1 MNKKKVVLA
10 DNSYTIRRIVELSF
24 TEEEDIELIS
34 FENGLNLK
42 ERLSEIVPD
51 IVLVD
56 IKLPEF
62 NGYDVCKFINQT
74 DTFKKTKVFL
84 MKGGFEPINEELLK
98 ELDFI
103 DIITKPF
110 DSNALVGSIKKVL
123 SDIPAKTPASMPEDI
138 SADFPDGLP
147 EIDSFESPAEEI
159 SFSDVKDEI
168 QSNDLVG
175 GESDLE
181 TERFIKDEVL
191 PSEEITQ
198 GAQPDREDRLR
209 PELADEMENPFTD
222 EDSFVQGSA
231 QKLDEEELN
240 VKRHIKEQERELE
253 IESLTQEEMNIKK
266 MIEEKQKEEEKETF
280 AAPERPGV
288 LEDET
293 SERYPGKDR
302 LTEESEVE
310 EEAPDFGEDFPFAR
324 TPQRLEE
331 IESPKSPAPPP
342 EAQISDHEM
351 KEAFALPEEP
361 PKEEPVEIQKP
372 AVTREEE
379 KLPEDM
385 TTPQDRMKEMEDF
398 LKETRT
404 RKEVPEIP
412 EVKETEHEVEPGL
425 KDFQKAE
432 EIPSVE
438 REELIKRAEDKLT
451 AAVKEILWEIAPPI
465 AEKIIK
471 EEIKKIK
478 AELDQPEK

>member
-42 ERLSEIVPD
+42 EKLLEIVPD

-123 SDIPAKTPASMPEDI
+123 SDIPAKTPASMPEDM
-138 SADFPDGLP
+138 AGDFPDGLP

-168 QSNDLVG
+168 QSDSLVG
-175 GESDLE
+175 GESDLD
-181 TERFIKDEVL
+181 TERFVKDEVL

-198 GAQPDREDRLR
+198 GAQPDREDKLR
-209 PELADEMENPFTD
+209 PEMADEMENPFQD
-222 EDSFVQGSA
+222 EESFMQDGA
-231 QKLDEEELN
+231 EKLKEEELS
-240 VKRHIKEQERELE
+240 VKQHIKEQERELE

-293 SERYPGKDR
+293 SERYPVKDR
-302 LTEESEVE
+302 LTEESEGE

-324 TPQRLEE
+324 TPQTLDEME
-331 IESPKSPAPPP
+331 MPEPPAPP
-342 EAQISDHEM
+342 EAQISDREM
-351 KEAFALPEEP
+351 KETFALPEEPPEKEP
-361 PKEEPVEIQKP
+361 PKEEPVEVQESPVISK
-372 AVTREEE
+372 EE
-379 KLPEDM
+379 KLPEEVAA
-385 TTPQDRMKEMEDF
+385 PQPKMKEVEDF
-398 LKETRT
+398 LKEPEPRQ
-404 RKEVPEIP
+404 KIPEIP
-412 EVKETEHEVEPGL
+412 EVKEKKPE
-425 KDFQKAE
+425 AE
-432 EIPSVE
+432 EIPSGE